1 MDKILL
7 ESEGG
12 IRWLVFNDPEKRN
25 ALSLEMR
32 TAAIAALE
40 EVARDETARVLVL
53 TGAGDRAF
61 VSGGNISQFDKLP
74 GPGGTNSFSHS
85 VFDVVRGLEKPTIAM
100 IRGYCFG
107 AGLALAALCD
117 LRFCAEDASF
127 SIPAARLGLGYPPDL
142 TQPLMDLVGASVTKE
157 MLYSA
162 RRYNAREALSLG
174 LVNHVYPGQTLQ
186 AEVRNFAR
194 LVEDNAPLSVRATK
208 VVVNECMKPPGER
221 DQDRM
226 DKALQA
232 CLASED
238 FKIGQRAFME
248 KKKPMFSGR

>member
-1 MDKILL
+1 MEKILL
-7 ESEGG
+7 QSEGG

-40 EVARDETARVLVL
+40 EVARDDTARVLVL

-61 VSGGNISQFDKLP
+61 VSGGNISQFDALAAP
-74 GPGGTNSFSHS
+74 DGASRFSHS
-85 VFDVVRGLEKPTIAM
+85 VFDVVRDFEKPTMAM

-127 SIPAARLGLGYPPDL
+127 SIPAARLGLGYPPNL
-142 TQPLMDLVGASVTKE
+142 TQPLMDLLGPSVTKE

-162 RRYNAREALSLG
+162 RRYDAREALSLG
-174 LVNHVYPGQTLQ
+174 LVNHVYPGETLQ
-186 AEVRNFAR
+186 DEVRNFAR
-194 LVEDNAPLSVRATK
+194 LVEANAPLSVRATK
-208 VVVNECMKPPGER
+208 VVVNECMKPPAER
-221 DQDRM
+221 DQGRI
-226 DKALQA
+226 DKVLQA
-232 CLASED
+232 CLSSED
-238 FKIGQRAFME
+238 FRNGQRAFME
-248 KKKPMFSGR
+248 KKKPIFSGR